1 MGPPERARAERVG
14 ADTGGGE
21 PGGGAAG
28 AGGREG
34 GRQREG
40 GGGGVSGDGPGAVEG
55 EAAGGATRGPRA
67 LKPRPGVRRLR
78 RRGAGGSRWR
88 RRLRGRLKGIV
99 RATAPTS
106 LAPRGEVGAGVA
118 QALGADR
125 PAVVANEGMIRP
137 RAKNHRG
144 RGGMRDGETGGAIQR
159 EGSSGISD
167 LPGEV
172 TRRLG
177 AKRGLRRRWKAKAGG
192 DDSRRR
198 PWGWGVRLV
207 SRCEQPRST
216 AG

>member
-1 MGPPERARAERVG
+1 MTSMRNANAAWSAGGGPKSMGPPERARAERVG

-21 PGGGAAG
+21 PGGFAAG

-40 GGGGVSGDGPGAVEG
+40 GGGVVSGDGPGAVEG
-55 EAAGGATRGPRA
+55 EASGGATRGPRA

-88 RRLRGRLKGIV
+88 RRLRGRLKGDRSRD
-99 RATAPTS
+99 RADLLGAG
-106 LAPRGEVGAGVA
+106 GEVGAGVA
-118 QALGADR
+118 QTLGADR
-125 PAVVANEGMIRP
+125 PAVVASGGRIRP

-159 EGSSGISD
+159 VGSSGIRD

-172 TRRLG
+172 THRLG
-177 AKRGLRRRWKAKAGG
+177 AKRGLRPAVESKG
-192 DDSRRR
+192 RRR
-198 PWGWGVRLV
+198 
-207 SRCEQPRST
+207 
-216 AG
+216 